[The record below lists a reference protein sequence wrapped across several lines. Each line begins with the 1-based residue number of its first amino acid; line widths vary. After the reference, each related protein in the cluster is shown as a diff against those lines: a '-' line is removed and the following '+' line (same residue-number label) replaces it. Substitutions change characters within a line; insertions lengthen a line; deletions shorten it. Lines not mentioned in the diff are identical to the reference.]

1 MLPFY
6 FRFGGDDIDYVSF
19 SPFHYKLRSKNVDR
33 DWVWLYYSSED
44 RKEKTSSLFVAPFY
58 FEWKSPESRGD
69 ILLPAYLKYYEKNKN
84 LELYFGGF
92 SVSQTVGRFDAS
104 FKSNAFE
111 KEYYIDLDYSFIYN
125 LFSISLRKEVS
136 NPLTFFTDEK
146 KKKS

>member
-1 MLPFY
+1 M
-6 FRFGGDDIDYVSF
+6 
-19 SPFHYKLRSKNVDR
+19 
-33 DWVWLYYSSED
+33 
-44 RKEKTSSLFVAPFY
+44 APFY

-104 FKSNAFE
+104 FKSNALE

-125 LFSISLRKEVS
+125 LFSISLRKEVP